1 MMNIKNTVTETQNP
15 LGFKKESRLLV
26 EFAIPCV
33 ISMLVT
39 ALYNIVDQIFIGQ
52 GVGMLGKCRDQ
63 HRFPHSP
70 RPVPPFHFCLHRKCH
85 KRFPETWSRKRKG
98 ICKLCRLWHPSYDN
112 IGNCFIC
119 HHDSLS
125 HTNAYVFRS
134 NQRGSSLCK
143 TIYTNYCDRISF
155 PDHEHRYGV
164 N

>member
-52 GVGMLGKCRDQ
+52 GVGMLGNAATNIA
-63 HRFPHSP
+63 FPFSTT
-70 RPVPPFHFCLHRKCH
+70 CTAISLLL
-85 KRFPETWSRKRKG
+85 G
-98 ICKLCRLWHPSYDN
+98 IGSATNVSLKLGAGREKESASYAGCG
-112 IGNCFIC
+112 ILLMTISGIALFA
-119 HHDSLS
+119 
-125 HTNAYVFRS
+125 TNAYVFRS

-155 PDHEHRYGV
+155 PDHEHRYE
-164 N
+164 